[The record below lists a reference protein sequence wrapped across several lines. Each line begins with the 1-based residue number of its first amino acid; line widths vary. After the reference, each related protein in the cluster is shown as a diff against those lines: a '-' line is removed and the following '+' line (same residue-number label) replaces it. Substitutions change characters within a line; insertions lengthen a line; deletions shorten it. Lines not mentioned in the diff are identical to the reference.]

1 MRDAGEPPMSDLGRI
16 AIVLVE
22 TSSPGNLGSVAR
34 VMKNMGLGRLIL
46 VDCQAEL
53 NEEARQRARGA
64 DELLEKAVRN
74 MGLGS
79 ALEPFHLSVATSSRQ
94 VRWFD
99 RALQPREMAARLN
112 VLAPGQHIAI
122 VFGPERTGLTNEHLQ
137 HCQWQVRI
145 PTDTEFPSL
154 NLAHAVAILAYELSQ
169 SLSARPVQRVF
180 AAGGT
185 GSNRGFFQRPGRM
198 PERNPI
204 SQGAESPGNH
214 DDPASNA
221 GAGFSRRPRHPYS
234 ARDLEAVEVVRP
246 GQGPPRP
253 GWGLTGLRISP
264 RISHWGGVYH
274 SGTGLASFG

>member
-53 NEEARQRARGA
+53 NEEARQRACGA
-64 DELLEKAVRN
+64 DELLEKADRARC
-74 MGLGS
+74 LGS

-112 VLAPGQHIAI
+112 AMAPGQRIAI

-137 HCQWQVRI
+137 HCQWQVTI
-145 PTDTEFPSL
+145 PTDSEFSSL

-169 SLSARPVQRVF
+169 GLSAPPSKESSRL
-180 AAGGT
+180 
-185 GSNRGFFQRPGRM
+185 
-198 PERNPI
+198 
-204 SQGAESPGNH
+204 AELGQVE
-214 DDPASNA
+214 A
-221 GAGFSRRPRHPYS
+221 FC
-234 ARDLEAVEVVRP
+234 RDLEGCLSEIQFLKEQNPREIMMTLRQLLARASPDDRDVRILRGILRQWKWYSRAKGHP
-246 GQGPPRP
+246 GQDED
-253 GWGLTGLRISP
+253 
-264 RISHWGGVYH
+264 
-274 SGTGLASFG
+274 